1 MDKPQQRDE
10 SSRPRQEDALAQ
22 LVDDLCDEFEARW
35 KSGKPPRIEDFLG
48 HVSDEHRGELLA
60 HLLAIEVHWR
70 TRNAESPSPEEYT
83 RRFPR
88 DRETVEDAFAAPPEH
103 PGATKASAETIVLPE
118 VAPTT
123 SFPANARRLGHYQL
137 VEELGRGG
145 MGVVYRAWQESA
157 DRYVALKLIRK
168 DRLELLPPDRQV
180 SVIQRFEHE
189 AQAAGRIEHDHI
201 VPVYEVGQIDGEHFY
216 SMRYVDGQSLND
228 LLKTGPLDGRKAAA
242 YLEPVA
248 RAVHEAHLHGILH
261 RDLKPQNIL
270 IDGKTDRALVVDF
283 GLAKLAEGAE
293 GMTEAGDVMGTPSY
307 MSPEQAKDSASVTA
321 KSDVYGL
328 GATLYHAVVGH
339 PPFQS
344 ATVLETIRQ
353 VVDEAPVAPRQSDPR
368 IDLDL
373 DTICLKCLEK
383 NPAQRYASAE
393 ALADELRRYLNHEPI
408 EARPLGV
415 AGRTVRWCRRYP
427 VVASLLCCTLL
438 FFVVALLAGAIG
450 YVQTRAALAVSEQ
463 NYQRARGTVDWFFTR
478 VSEESLLDQPGLQP
492 LRRELLEQALKYY
505 EQFVKERADD
515 PTARDELAANA
526 YRLGRISEQL
536 GSIDDAENWYRRAI
550 AIQEELLAERPGD
563 PSLTAALGDTLNAMG
578 EIFLTRRDLGQART
592 FYERAVRV
600 RKQLALTVPEDSER
614 ERKLANSLM
623 NLGVVARESQLEEE
637 ARSRFLEAQNHRY
650 EILKRDP
657 ENVRTRR
664 DLAMG
669 CYNLANLYTSQEPMD
684 TSEALQNL
692 EEAFRLF
699 EQLLAAQPNDL
710 TCNYR
715 TAVTARLY
723 GDLLCHLGRVSD
735 ARPSYQ
741 RALDLMRHLA
751 YLNPDVPDYRQQLAG
766 VEMNLALTLDNRADT
781 AACFNEARQIL
792 EDLTAGYPENPDYR
806 RDLAATIC
814 AMGNLTAEEGET
826 DAALQLVRQAQAHFE
841 QLCHDYPER
850 AEYARLLKKVEM
862 QRASLEGSRKR
873 DDEVRADNAP

>member
-1 MDKPQQRDE
+1 MDKPQQRNE
-10 SSRPRQEDALAQ
+10 SSEPRQEDLLTQ
-22 LVDDLCDEFEARW
+22 LIDDLCDEFEARW
-35 KSGKPPRIEDFLG
+35 RSGKQPRIEDFLE
-48 HVSDEHRGELLA
+48 HVSEEHRRELLG
-60 HLLAIEVHWR
+60 HLLALEVHWR
-70 TRNAESPSPEEYT
+70 WRNAESPTPEEYT

-88 DRETVEDAFAAPPEH
+88 DLETVEDAFAASPKH
-103 PGATKASAETIVLPE
+103 PSATKASAETILASE
-118 VAPTT
+118 DAPTAT
-123 SFPANARRLGHYQL
+123 SPANARRLGHYRI

-145 MGVVYRAWQESA
+145 MGIVYRVWQESA
-157 DRYVALKLIRK
+157 DRYVALKLIRR
-168 DRLELLPPDRQV
+168 DRLEALPPDRQA
-180 SVIQRFEHE
+180 SVIHRFEHE

-201 VPVYEVGQIDGEHFY
+201 VPVYEVGQIEGEHFY
-216 SMRYVDGQSLND
+216 SMRYVEGQSLND
-228 LLKTGPLDGRKAAA
+228 LLKAGPLDGRKAAA

-307 MSPEQAKDSASVTA
+307 MSPEQAKDSSSVTA

-383 NPAQRYASAE
+383 TPAQRYASAE

-427 VVASLLCCTLL
+427 LVASLLCCTLL
-438 FFVVALLAGAIG
+438 FFVAALLAGAIG
-450 YVQTRAALAVSEQ
+450 YVQTRAALAISEQ

-526 YRLGRISEQL
+526 YRLGRISRQL

-563 PSLTAALGDTLNAMG
+563 QSLTAALGDTLNAMG
-578 EIFLTRRDLGQART
+578 EIFLTRQDLEQARA
-592 FYERAVRV
+592 FYQRAVRV
-600 RKQLALTVPEDSER
+600 RGRLALAAPGDSER
-614 ERKLANSLM
+614 ERKLANSVM
-623 NLGVVARESQLEEE
+623 NLGVVARESQQEGE

-657 ENVRTRR
+657 ENVKTRR

-669 CYNLANLYTSQEPMD
+669 CYNLANLYTSLVPMD
-684 TSEALQNL
+684 AQRALENL
-692 EEAFRLF
+692 EEALHLF
-699 EQLLAAQPNDL
+699 ETLLAAQPNDI

-723 GDLLCHLGRVSD
+723 GDLLCHLGRL
-735 ARPSYQ
+735 AEATPTYQ

-766 VEMNLALTLDNRADT
+766 VEMNLALTLDDRADT
-781 AACFNEARQIL
+781 AACFDEARQIL
-792 EDLTAGYPENPDYR
+792 EDLTARYPDNPDYR

-814 AMGNLTAEEGET
+814 AIGNLVAEKGET
-826 DAALQLVRQAQAHFE
+826 DAALQLVRQARVHFE
-841 QLCHDYPER
+841 RLCRDYPER
-850 AEYARLLKKVEM
+850 AEYARLLQKVKTQE
-862 QRASLEGSRKR
+862 ASIKGDRR
-873 DDEVRADNAP
+873 QDDDGTDNAP